1 VRDAA
6 AGDAER
12 VDFIDAAEWEEHISA
27 AEELLHTTHSAFR
40 GTPQADAILKLVGEE
55 FGRDG
60 IPVRPLPVAA
70 DSNPDGTMRWV
81 GVDVILGD
89 LAEPGA
95 DAGAGSSCA
104 ARPCAPGCC
113 STGTR

>member
-1 VRDAA
+1 MGGAHLRRGGVAA
-6 AGDAER
+6 HHALG
-12 VDFIDAAEWEEHISA
+12 VP
-27 AEELLHTTHSAFR
+27 

-55 FGRDG
+55 FGGDG

-95 DAGAGSSCA
+95 DAGGRFELRSETLCT
-104 ARPCAPGCC
+104 RLLFD
-113 STGTR
+113 GTR